1 MFWSLLAHRFHP
13 TSADR
18 AATVISGAPFS
29 RSPSPAAK
37 RRHSSGFGVDAVR
50 AIAVDTGGAI
60 ARSKGPVGSEVVV
73 NPACPPLRD
82 DGGGGDHDDDRA
94 FPAEPQQPTPPH
106 QWARPM

>member
-1 MFWSLLAHRFHP
+1 MFWSLVAHRFHL

-37 RRHSSGFGVDAVR
+37 RRHSSGFGVDALR
-50 AIAVDTGGAI
+50 AIAVGTGGAVT
-60 ARSKGPVGSEVVV
+60 RSRRPAGSEVVA
-73 NPACPPLRD
+73 NPACPPLRN
-82 DGGGGDHDDDRA
+82 DGGADHDDDRV